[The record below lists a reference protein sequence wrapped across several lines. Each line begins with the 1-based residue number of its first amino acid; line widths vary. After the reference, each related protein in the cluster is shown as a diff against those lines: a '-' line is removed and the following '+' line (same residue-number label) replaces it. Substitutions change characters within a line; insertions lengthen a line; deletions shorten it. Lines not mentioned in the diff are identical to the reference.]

1 MKRNYDHVK
10 KAEHETSPLMLVCS
24 AIVFFT
30 LYLIAI
36 PLLAQDTQLVQIKA
50 FDQQLQPYKNVQMS
64 INGKD
69 YFTVGNKGVA
79 FVELAENDLPLKS
92 IKIKDELLEA
102 ASWNYTKGIVEV
114 IIRKKNYQLIQV
126 VVKDQNN
133 KPLQNLKVT
142 FNGKKTST
150 SATDS
155 EGSFEIPLAL
165 DEKIT
170 STNQFVIND
179 YKIVRLQ
186 SIDGKQV
193 LTLDRLKAAKQGTP
207 AMTSRGI
214 ENGTYFKDFDLS
226 KLDSIQSL
234 TVFYA
239 IFKNY
244 QLKDMSDEAKRRID
258 AKFTQLVQQLQDSLR
273 RKDNTFIGKISDSS
287 FVSDD
292 ITNLLEQS
300 TLENQMLEG
309 QRAEFDQKIQII
321 QQKLSTGI
329 QNLDAETRAKVLSDL
344 TLLEGTLMQNEN
356 KFYKNQTDYRN
367 ILNSLKQNFFDVED
381 LENRL
386 SASEM
391 QRLEEQR
398 AFRQKIV
405 ITLSVLFGFAILILL
420 LIYVGDRLKKQKKE
434 LVRVN
439 EEIKRMNENLEGIVA
454 ERTKLLEEANKE
466 LDTFLYR
473 ASHDL
478 RSPVCSIIGLCNI
491 ALMLSNGESKD
502 LVEKMVVTTATMDKL
517 LKKLSIISEINQPSN
532 FSSITLLDVIE
543 NIRTGF
549 STMIKDQRINFT
561 IDCPAD
567 LVIYSYPN
575 LIETILINL
584 IENAFFYSVMRDSKN
599 AHVQLTATVKEDQLE
614 LSLYDNGIGVDDSIS
629 HKLFDMFFKGNENS
643 KGNGLG
649 LYIVQKSVQAL
660 EGKITVES
668 EPDRYTKFIVSL
680 PLKQMTFNP
689 KSVETSSGMLQLMN

>member
-1 MKRNYDHVK
+1 MNRNSNHAKNAEKRIP
-10 KAEHETSPLMLVCS
+10 SSILVCS
-24 AIVFFT
+24 VIAFFT
-30 LYLIAI
+30 LCLIAT
-36 PLLAQDTQLVQIKA
+36 PLWAQNTQLVQIKA

-64 INGKD
+64 INGKE

-79 FVELAENDLPLKS
+79 FVELAEDDLPLKF
-92 IKIKDELLEA
+92 IKIKDEQLEA

-142 FNGKKTST
+142 FNGKKSLTSST
-150 SATDS
+150 NR
-155 EGSFEIPLAL
+155 EGIFEMPLAL
-165 DEKIT
+165 DEKVN
-170 STNQFVIND
+170 SPNQFTIAD
-179 YKIVRLQ
+179 YKISKLQ
-186 SIDGKQV
+186 LIDGKQV
-193 LTLDRLKAAKQGTP
+193 LTVDRLKAVKQVTP
-207 AMTSRGI
+207 ATTSKDA
-214 ENGTYFKDFDLS
+214 EDDLYFKDFDLS

-258 AKFTQLVQQLQDSLR
+258 AKFSQLVQQLQDSLQR
-273 RKDNTFIGKISDSS
+273 RDKAFIGKISDSS

-300 TLENQMLEG
+300 TLESQMLEG

-344 TLLEGTLMQNEN
+344 TLLEGMLMQNEN

-398 AFRQKIV
+398 AFRQKIA

-420 LIYVGDRLKKQKKE
+420 LIYFGDRLKKQKKE

-454 ERTKLLEEANKE
+454 ERTKLLAEANKE

-549 STMIKDQRINFT
+549 GKMISDQRIKFT

-575 LIETILINL
+575 LIETILVNL
-584 IENAFFYSVMRDSKN
+584 IENAFFYSVMKDSQN
-599 AHVQLTATVKEDQLE
+599 AQVELTATVKDDQLE
-614 LSLYDNGIGVDDSIS
+614 ISLYDNGIGVEDIIS
-629 HKLFDMFFKGNENS
+629 PKLFDMFFKGNENS

-660 EGKITVES
+660 EGKIRVES
-668 EPDRYTKFIVSL
+668 EPDRFTKFIVSL
-680 PLKQMTFNP
+680 PLKTMTFNP
-689 KSVETSSGMLQLMN
+689 KALQPGSGTLELTA

>member
-1 MKRNYDHVK
+1 MNRDNDHAKSAEKRMP
-10 KAEHETSPLMLVCS
+10 SFILVCS
-24 AIVFFT
+24 VIAFFT
-30 LYLIAI
+30 LCLTAL
-36 PLLAQDTQLVQIKA
+36 PLWAQDTQLVQIKA

-92 IKIKDELLEA
+92 IKMKDEQLEA

-114 IIRKKNYQLIQV
+114 IIRKKNYQLIQI

-133 KPLQNLKVT
+133 TPLQNLKVT

-150 SATDS
+150 SSTNR
-155 EGSFEIPLAL
+155 EGIFEIPLAL
-165 DEKIT
+165 DEKVN
-170 STNQFVIND
+170 STNQFNIND
-179 YKIVRLQ
+179 YKIVKLQ
-186 SIDGKQV
+186 LVEGKQV
-193 LTLDRLKAAKQGTP
+193 LTVDRLKAVKHQTP
-207 AMTSRGI
+207 AMTSRG
-214 ENGTYFKDFDLS
+214 EETGAYFKDFDLS

-244 QLKDMSDEAKRRID
+244 QLKDMSAEAKRRID
-258 AKFTQLVQQLQDSLR
+258 AKFTQLVQQLQDSLNR
-273 RKDNTFIGKISDSS
+273 RDNAFIGKISDSS

-300 TLENQMLEG
+300 TLESQMLEG
-309 QRAEFDQKIQII
+309 QRAEFDQKVQII

-344 TLLEGTLMQNEN
+344 SLLEGMLMQNEN

-367 ILNSLKQNFFDVED
+367 IINSLKQNFFDVED

-391 QRLEEQR
+391 ARLEEQR
-398 AFRQKIV
+398 AFRQKIFA
-405 ITLSVLFGFAILILL
+405 TLGVLFGFSILILL
-420 LIYVGDRLKKQKKE
+420 LIYFGDKLKKQKKE

-439 EEIKRMNENLEGIVA
+439 DEIKKMNENLEGIVA
-454 ERTKLLEEANKE
+454 ERTKLLAEANKE

-502 LVEKMVVTTATMDKL
+502 LVEKMVTTTATMDKL

-549 STMIKDQRINFT
+549 SMMIKDQRIKFT
-561 IDCPAD
+561 IDCPPD

-575 LIETILINL
+575 LIETILVNL
-584 IENAFFYSVMRDSKN
+584 IENAFFYSVMKDSKN
-599 AHVQLTATVKEDQLE
+599 AQVQLTATVKEDQLE
-614 LSLYDNGIGVDDSIS
+614 ISLYDNGIGVDDSIS
-629 HKLFDMFFKGNENS
+629 PKLFDMFFKGNENS

-689 KSVETSSGMLQLMN
+689 KSVQTSSGTLQLTN

>member
-1 MKRNYDHVK
+1 MNRNYDHAKNTKNEMPTFMSVG
-10 KAEHETSPLMLVCS
+10 SL
-24 AIVFFT
+24 IVFFT
-30 LYLIAI
+30 LFLMVT
-36 PLLAQDTQLVQIKA
+36 PLWAQNNQLVQIKT

-79 FVELAENDLPLKS
+79 FVELEESDLPLKS
-92 IKIKDELLEA
+92 IKMKDELLEA

-114 IIRKKNYQLIQV
+114 IIRKKSYQLIEV

-133 KPLQNLKVT
+133 APLQNLKVT
-142 FNGKKTST
+142 FNGKKTLTSST
-150 SATDS
+150 NR
-155 EGSFEIPLAL
+155 EGLFEIPLAL
-165 DEKIT
+165 DEKVT
-170 STNQFVIND
+170 STNQFTIKD
-179 YKIVRLQ
+179 YKIVKLQ
-186 SIDGKQV
+186 LIDGKQV
-193 LTLDRLKAAKQGTP
+193 LTADRLKAVKEGP
-207 AMTSRGI
+207 ATATRGA
-214 ENGTYFKDFDLS
+214 ENGAYFKDFDLS

-258 AKFTQLVQQLQDSLR
+258 AKFTQLVQQLQDSLQR
-273 RKDNTFIGKISDSS
+273 SDNAFIGKISDSS

-300 TLENQMLEG
+300 TMESQMLEG
-309 QRAEFDQKIQII
+309 QRADFEKKVEII
-321 QQKLSTGI
+321 HQKLSTGI
-329 QNLDAETRAKVLSDL
+329 QNLNAEARAKVLSDL
-344 TLLEGTLMQNEN
+344 SLLEGMLMQNEN
-356 KFYKNQTDYRN
+356 KFYKNQTDYRD
-367 ILNSLKQNFFDVED
+367 IINSLKQNFFDVEA
-381 LENRL
+381 LESRL

-398 AFRQKIV
+398 AFRQKIFA
-405 ITLSVLFGFAILILL
+405 TLAVLFGFSILILL
-420 LIYVGDRLKKQKKE
+420 LLYFGDKLKKQKKE

-439 EEIKRMNENLEGIVA
+439 EEIRQMNENLEGIVA
-454 ERTKLLEEANKE
+454 ERTKLLAEANKE

-502 LVEKMVVTTATMDKL
+502 LVEKMVTTTATMDKL
-517 LKKLSIISEINQPSN
+517 LKKLSIISEINQPTN

-549 STMIKDQRINFT
+549 SMMIKDQRIKFT

-575 LIETILINL
+575 LIETILVNL

-599 AHVQLTATVKEDQLE
+599 AQVQLTAAVKEDQLE
-614 LSLYDNGIGVDDSIS
+614 ISLYDNGIGVDDSIS
-629 HKLFDMFFKGNENS
+629 PKLFDMFFKGNENS
-643 KGNGLG
+643 KGHGLG

-689 KSVETSSGMLQLMN
+689 KSVQTSSKTLELVN

>member
-1 MKRNYDHVK
+1 M
-10 KAEHETSPLMLVCS
+10 SVCS

-36 PLLAQDTQLVQIKA
+36 PLWAQDTQLVQIKA
-50 FDQQLQPYKNVQMS
+50 FDQQLQPYKNVQIS

-79 FVELAENDLPLKS
+79 FVELAENDLPVKS
-92 IKIKDELLEA
+92 IKIKDEQLEA

-126 VVKDQNN
+126 AIKDRNN
-133 KPLQNLKVT
+133 SPLQNLKVT

-150 SATDS
+150 STTNS
-155 EGSFEIPLAL
+155 EGLFEIPLAL
-165 DEKIT
+165 DEKVT
-170 STNQFVIND
+170 STSQFNIND
-179 YKIVRLQ
+179 YKVVKLQ
-186 SIDGKQV
+186 LIDGKQV
-193 LTLDRLKAAKQGTP
+193 LTVDRLKAVKQHAP
-207 AMTSRGI
+207 AITSKEA
-214 ENGTYFKDFDLS
+214 ENGDYFKDFDLS

-244 QLKDMSDEAKRRID
+244 QLKDMSNEAKRRID
-258 AKFTQLVQQLQDSLR
+258 AKFSQLVQQLQDSLQR
-273 RKDNTFIGKISDSS
+273 RDNAFISKISDSS

-292 ITNLLEQS
+292 ITNLLDQS
-300 TLENQMLEG
+300 TLESQMLEG

-344 TLLEGTLMQNEN
+344 TLLEGMLMQNEN

-398 AFRQKIV
+398 AFRQKIA
-405 ITLSVLFGFAILILL
+405 ITLSILFGFAILILL
-420 LIYVGDRLKKQKKE
+420 LIYFGDRLKKQKKE

-454 ERTKLLEEANKE
+454 ERTKLLAEANKE

-502 LVEKMVVTTATMDKL
+502 LVEKMVITTATMDKL

-532 FSSITLLDVIE
+532 FSSITLVDVIE

-549 STMIKDQRINFT
+549 SNMIEDQRINFT

-575 LIETILINL
+575 LIETILVNL
-584 IENAFFYSVMRDSKN
+584 VENAFFYSVMRDSEN
-599 AHVQLTATVKEDQLE
+599 AHVQLTASVKDDQLE

-689 KSVETSSGMLQLMN
+689 KSVETSPGMLQLMN